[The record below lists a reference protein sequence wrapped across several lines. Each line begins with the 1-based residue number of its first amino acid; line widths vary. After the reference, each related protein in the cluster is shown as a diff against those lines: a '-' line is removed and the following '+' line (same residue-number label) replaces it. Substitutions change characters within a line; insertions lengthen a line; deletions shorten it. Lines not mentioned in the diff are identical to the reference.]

1 MQDHLCQIL
10 AHYVVYLGSQ
20 LSLPIA
26 SHVGQFILE
35 SATTRWN
42 KEGNF
47 EWLTIPR
54 DELEPTASFNI
65 LPALP
70 ADDLDPFS
78 ELYSGYPSL
87 SHENNFQP
95 GFDSLLPMGG
105 LDSASRLSTGQHNNP
120 SSSFGVTRDPSVV
133 LHDPSCAGS
142 HQGTV
147 PLSKAALE
155 SFNYWNSKWDSPCNV
170 SAGAKTYSPFRN
182 VRYAPNSSWGGANL
196 SLTVARSFRIRP

>member
-54 DELEPTASFNI
+54 DKLEPTASLNI

-87 SHENNFQP
+87 SHENDFQP

-105 LDSASRLSTGQHNNP
+105 FDSASRLLTGQHNNS

-142 HQGTV
+142 HQGIV
-147 PLSKAALE
+147 SVSKAALE
-155 SFNYWNSKWDSPCNV
+155 SFHYWNSKWDNPCNV
-170 SAGAKTYSPFRN
+170 S
-182 VRYAPNSSWGGANL
+182 VGANIYMPLPNNCYVPYNSRGGTEL
-196 SLTVARSFRIRP
+196 SLTVTKSFRILP